1 MNRGYALQY
10 DEQIISYGIKYVLQ
24 VIKTLVIAIAIGS
37 VTQKIM
43 NTGLYVY
50 FFIKLRKKC
59 GGYHAPTQEICC
71 TLFGIFLFIT
81 ILGDGIFLDV
91 HKIIIIVSAFVVYL
105 KLSYEVPCGTIQ
117 NPIPNGVKVIM
128 AKELKHYCQIG
139 IFLLGGVSI
148 LNIDMGYF
156 AACGVIV
163 CGVLF
168 GIGKQRENEKRYNK

>member
-1 MNRGYALQY
+1 
-10 DEQIISYGIKYVLQ
+10 
-24 VIKTLVIAIAIGS
+24 
-37 VTQKIM
+37 
-43 NTGLYVY
+43 
-50 FFIKLRKKC
+50 
-59 GGYHAPTQEICC
+59 
-71 TLFGIFLFIT
+71 
-81 ILGDGIFLDV
+81 
-91 HKIIIIVSAFVVYL
+91 
-105 KLSYEVPCGTIQ
+105 
-117 NPIPNGVKVIM
+117 M

>member
-1 MNRGYALQY
+1 MWW
-10 DEQIISYGIKYVLQ
+10 ISCTY
-24 VIKTLVIAIAIGS
+24 TRN
-37 VTQKIM
+37 M
-43 NTGLYVY
+43 LYFVWD
-50 FFIKLRKKC
+50 
-59 GGYHAPTQEICC
+59 
-71 TLFGIFLFIT
+71 FLFIT

-163 CGVLF
+163 CGYN
-168 GIGKQRENEKRYNK
+168 GIVI

>member
-24 VIKTLVIAIAIGS
+24 VIKTLVIAIVIGI

-43 NTGLYVY
+43 NTGIYVY

-81 ILGDGIFLDV
+81 ILGGGIFLDV

-117 NPIPNGVKVIM
+117 NPIPNGVKMIM
-128 AKELKHYCQIG
+128 ARAGALLSNRNIFIG
-139 IFLLGGVSI
+139 RG
-148 LNIDMGYF
+148 LNIEYRYG
-156 AACGVIV
+156 
-163 CGVLF
+163 LF
-168 GIGKQRENEKRYNK
+168 CSMWSYSVWCAIWYR

>member
-1 MNRGYALQY
+1 M
-10 DEQIISYGIKYVLQ
+10 
-24 VIKTLVIAIAIGS
+24 
-37 VTQKIM
+37 
-43 NTGLYVY
+43 
-50 FFIKLRKKC
+50 
-59 GGYHAPTQEICC
+59 
-71 TLFGIFLFIT
+71 
-81 ILGDGIFLDV
+81 
-91 HKIIIIVSAFVVYL
+91 VYL

-128 AKELKHYCQIG
+128 AKELKHYCQTG

>member
-1 MNRGYALQY
+1 MC
-10 DEQIISYGIKYVLQ
+10 I
-24 VIKTLVIAIAIGS
+24 
-37 VTQKIM
+37 
-43 NTGLYVY
+43 

-139 IFLLGGVSI
+139 IFFIGRG
-148 LNIDMGYF
+148 LNIEYRYG
-156 AACGVIV
+156 
-163 CGVLF
+163 LF
-168 GIGKQRENEKRYNK
+168 CSMWSYSVWCAIWYKVNKGKMKKRYNK

>member
-43 NTGLYVY
+43 NTGIYVY

-105 KLSYEVPCGTIQ
+105 KLSYEYSGSV
-117 NPIPNGVKVIM
+117 VKTKI
-128 AKELKHYCQIG
+128 
-139 IFLLGGVSI
+139 
-148 LNIDMGYF
+148 
-156 AACGVIV
+156 
-163 CGVLF
+163 
-168 GIGKQRENEKRYNK
+168 